1 MINYLAACNPEHL
14 VLDFLS
20 KENANCITLIICISI
35 IVTVLICLI
44 FLYRTS
50 KACQLAKE
58 NEQIKKEKK
67 EIEEKLIESQ
77 PHKLTEKQQKEKEA
91 EEKKKKEFLDYCYK
105 MAKSLEKGNE
115 KQREDCWKILLHNH
129 AECIP
134 DELKKEYKVGKQN
147 DYE

>member
-1 MINYLAACNPEHL
+1 MINYLAACNSEHL

-58 NEQIKKEKK
+58 YEQIKKEKK

-91 EEKKKKEFLDYCYK
+91 EEKRRKNFLTIAIK
-105 MAKSLEKGNE
+105 WQSL
-115 KQREDCWKILLHNH
+115 
-129 AECIP
+129 
-134 DELKKEYKVGKQN
+134 LKKGMRSKGRIAGKSCSTIMLNVFLMNSRKNIKLAKQN